1 MIWRLAGRRDALTG
15 GVWLLTLLM
24 AAVGIGSGIFHTVAT
39 VLTEWLDII
48 PILMFQ
54 LAFLWLYLR
63 DLMGMGRMPAVGG
76 LVAFLAA
83 ALVGESYQE
92 VLNGSLLYAP
102 TMITLVVLGV
112 YHYRKAFE
120 GRGLIL
126 AGAGVF
132 LLSLTFR
139 TMDNR
144 VCDQLPIGTH
154 FLWHVLNAVL
164 LYLVAR
170 AYVVNVRRASGP

>member
-92 VLNGSLLYAP
+92 LLNGSLLYAP

-112 YHYRKAFE
+112 YQYRKAFE

-154 FLWHVLNAVL
+154 FLWHVLNAIL